1 MQRREARLRNN
12 VIDEERKASA
22 DRYRSAKESAKN
34 GRSAIAFHD
43 SNSPLTGGDLF
54 IETTQIPEARDQQ
67 GEIKVATG
75 KGEPL
80 RPVHKAREDLVAV
93 CGLY

>member
-1 MQRREARLRNN
+1 MRNN

-34 GRSAIAFHD
+34 DRSAVAFHD

-54 IETTQIPEARDQQ
+54 IETTLVLPEARDQQ

>member
-1 MQRREARLRNN
+1 ML
-12 VIDEERKASA
+12 V
-22 DRYRSAKESAKN
+22 
-34 GRSAIAFHD
+34 
-43 SNSPLTGGDLF
+43 L
-54 IETTQIPEARDQQ
+54 PEARDQQ